1 LGKINHEPAACG
13 RRFEPDRIEPI
24 TRWHPAKRFEE
35 RKPHM
40 SPNEIDKPPDT
51 QPITSEELVETLRA
65 LRQRIPEYLQL
76 PIPDAKSAR
85 ALASLDPQFRQA
97 AFNAVGASDLV
108 AKAIGLTA
116 DELRRINEDAD
127 RWSAAAD
134 ELRALLQGVVTAILT
149 RRHRVGLASL
159 QTYSI
164 TRQLVR
170 HEVHADLLPHLH
182 EMKRLNRFGRRRRK
196 ASTEPAPAPQPP
208 TTA

>member
-1 LGKINHEPAACG
+1 
-13 RRFEPDRIEPI
+13 
-24 TRWHPAKRFEE
+24 
-35 RKPHM
+35 M
-40 SPNEIDKPPDT
+40 SPNEVDKPPDP
-51 QPITSEELVETLRA
+51 QPIAPEELVETLRT

-108 AKAIGLTA
+108 AKAVGLTA

-134 ELRALLQGVVTAILT
+134 ELRALLQGVVAAILT

-159 QTYSI
+159 QTYNI

-170 HEVHADLLPHLH
+170 HEDHSDLLPHLH

-196 ASTEPAPAPQPP
+196 ASPEPAPAPQPP
-208 TTA
+208 MTA

>member
-1 LGKINHEPAACG
+1 MPETN
-13 RRFEPDRIEPI
+13 
-24 TRWHPAKRFEE
+24 
-35 RKPHM
+35 
-40 SPNEIDKPPDT
+40 IDKPPDLT
-51 QPITSEELVETLRA
+51 PEELVETLRT
-65 LRQRIPEYLQL
+65 LRDRIPEYLQL

-97 AFNAVGASDLV
+97 AFNAVGASELV
-108 AKAIGLTA
+108 AKAVGLTA

-134 ELRALLQGVVTAILT
+134 ELRALLHGVVAAILT

-159 QTYSI
+159 QTYNI

-170 HEVHADLLPHLH
+170 HEDHSDLLPHLY

-196 ASTEPAPAPQPP
+196 APAEPAPTPQPSV
-208 TTA
+208 TA

>member
-1 LGKINHEPAACG
+1 
-13 RRFEPDRIEPI
+13 
-24 TRWHPAKRFEE
+24 
-35 RKPHM
+35 M
-40 SPNEIDKPPDT
+40 SPNELDKPPDP
-51 QPITSEELVETLRA
+51 QPIAPEELVESLRT

-108 AKAIGLTA
+108 AKAVGLTA

-134 ELRALLQGVVTAILT
+134 ELRALLQGVVAAILT

-170 HEVHADLLPHLH
+170 HEVYADLLPYLY

-196 ASTEPAPAPQPP
+196 ASPEPAPAPQPP
-208 TTA
+208 ATT